1 MKMMRCS
8 PGSALVGRRPGVLML
23 ALVSLVACGG
33 ESDEQAN
40 DGNEARSTP
49 SADVRGA
56 TNADAGAGGA
66 IGSRGEVPLTIEVS
80 VGGERA
86 DLTGTGKCTHAPE
99 ASIYGT
105 PAALWQIQDS
115 DAGKIRYAN
124 LTVWRLKTGGPEQFS
139 MSINTADEEHA
150 INTVKG
156 GELVGSGTVSVH
168 PSGEGAHFEVIGKDA
183 AGRSVRATFQCARF
197 TEHMAEGG

>member
-8 PGSALVGRRPGVLML
+8 PGSALKGCRPAVLTV
-23 ALVSLVACGG
+23 ALLSLVACGG
-33 ESDEQAN
+33 EIDKEVN
-40 DGNEARSTP
+40 EGEARSTP
-49 SADVRGA
+49 SADVRGG
-56 TNADAGAGGA
+56 TSADAGAGGG
-66 IGSRGEVPLTIEVS
+66 IGYRGEVPLTIEVS
-80 VGGERA
+80 VGSERS

-124 LTVWRLKTGGPEQFS
+124 LTVWRPKAGGPEQFN

-156 GELVGSGTVSVH
+156 GQLVGSGTVSVH

-197 TEHMAEGG
+197 TEHIAEGG